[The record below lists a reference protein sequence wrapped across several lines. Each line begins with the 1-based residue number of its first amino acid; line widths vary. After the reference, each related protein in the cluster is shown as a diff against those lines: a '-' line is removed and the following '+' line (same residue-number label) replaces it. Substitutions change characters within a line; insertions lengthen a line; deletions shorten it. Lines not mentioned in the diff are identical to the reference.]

1 VRFLTKLGFG
11 LRFFSKTEP
20 NTMQVQKHH
29 DETKL
34 MHSSSSS
41 LRVFQRDQEH
51 DLKYPGLV
59 DLNGTKTK
67 QTNNLPS

>member
-1 VRFLTKLGFG
+1 
-11 LRFFSKTEP
+11 
-20 NTMQVQKHH
+20 MQVQKHH